1 MHVEKNIKHFP
12 KRMRVV
18 CVCVWGK
25 SAENSVQ

>member
-12 KRMRVV
+12 KRVRVVYV
-18 CVCVWGK
+18 CVCGK